1 MPMQLDAA
9 FNYNDIQGLET
20 LKSGARNDDP
30 KALRAVAQQF
40 ESMFI
45 SLIMK
50 SMRDATD
57 VMESDLENSYQTK
70 FYRDMYDQQLSLSVS
85 QNGGFGLA
93 DVLYEQLLASQNPAR
108 PDLYN
113 IDVKGLDDS
122 IRPVLPFRNLDTR
135 TQSMIDALSAPM
147 ELPTDSESPLFPATA
162 QESNEQVLPM
172 SVAAKEGKGEVFN
185 SPKDFIQSLLPIA
198 QKVTQDSNLDPT
210 LLVAQAA
217 LETGWGKFVIENEQ
231 GESSFNFFGIKA
243 DQRWGGESA
252 NTTTHEFIDGRKL
265 VVKAPFRAYQSAED
279 SFADYV
285 KFIEESPRYQ
295 EAVAAAAEPEKYA
308 QALQQAG
315 YATDPNYADK
325 IIRIKNSDWFAQA

>member
-70 FYRDMYDQQLSLSVS
+70 FYRDMYDQQMSLSVS

-93 DVLYEQLLASQNPAR
+93 DVLYEQLLASQNPVR

-113 IDVKGLDDS
+113 IDVKGLEDS
-122 IRPVLPFRNLDTR
+122 IRPIIPFHKLDTR
-135 TQSMIDALSAPM
+135 TQSMIDSLTTA
-147 ELPTDSESPLFPATA
+147 SESADMLDTDLLATTTA
-162 QESNEQVLPM
+162 ENENDLQANVII
-172 SVAAKEGKGEVFN
+172 KDGKAEVFK
-185 SPKDFIQSLLPIA
+185 SPSDFIETLLPIA
-198 QKVTQDSNLDPT
+198 QKVTKGSNLDPQ

-217 LETGWGKFVIENEQ
+217 LETGWGKYVIE
-231 GESSFNFFGIKA
+231 GSGGKSSFNFFGIKA
-243 DQRWGGESA
+243 DQRWSGDSA
-252 NTTTHEFIDGRKL
+252 MTTTHEFIDGRKL
-265 VVKAPFRAYQSAED
+265 VVNEPFRAYQSAEE
-279 SFADYV
+279 SFTDYV
-285 KFIEESPRYQ
+285 KFISESPRYQ
-295 EAVAAAAEPEKYA
+295 QAVSAAAEPEKYA

-325 IIRIKNSDWFAQA
+325 IIRIKNSDWFTQA